1 MTPDNAGPVQRS
13 SPTADADG
21 EVYVISFPKCGRT
34 WLRVL
39 LARAIS
45 EAHRLPMEL
54 CRDLDLTHFT
64 AADPAV
70 PRIVFWHDDR
80 VAWRAPGELSSDKE
94 FYRDRKVVLLV
105 RDIRDV
111 AVSHYFQRT
120 RREGNPFTGTLGE
133 FLSEDVGSVRT
144 CLEFWNIWQS
154 RQHTP
159 AAFLLSSY
167 ERLSADTTGEL
178 ARILD
183 FCGLPGATDPA
194 TLRAAA
200 EYAGFDAM
208 RAMERDDTL
217 RSEKLRPAVPGDP
230 ESYKTRRGVV
240 GGYRDY
246 LDQEQIG
253 YVDTLVR
260 DLLAPPWQSLA
271 RAADGRP
278 GAPPSW
284 EGRPGRP
291 VHVRPR

>member
-1 MTPDNAGPVQRS
+1 MTPHNTAPTPRS
-13 SPTADADG
+13 SPTVDTDG
-21 EVYVISFPKCGRT
+21 EIYVISFPKCGRT

-45 EAHRLPMEL
+45 ESRRLPMEL

-64 AADPAV
+64 ATDPGV

-80 VAWRAPGELSSDKE
+80 VAWRAPGDLSSDKG

-120 RREGNPFTGTLGE
+120 RREGNPYTGTLGE
-133 FLSEDVGSVRT
+133 FISEDIGSVRT

-154 RQHTP
+154 QQNTP
-159 AAFLLSSY
+159 AAFLISSY

-183 FCGLPGATDPA
+183 FCRLPDAKEPA
-194 TLRAAA
+194 TLRVAA
-200 EYAGFDAM
+200 EYARFDSM

-217 RSEKLRPAVPGDP
+217 NSEKLRPSVPGDP

-240 GGYRDY
+240 GGYRGYLTPEQVDY
-246 LDQEQIG
+246 IDG
-253 YVDTLVR
+253 LVQ
-260 DLLAPPWQSLA
+260 DVLAPPWQSLA
-271 RAADGRP
+271 RAADGWPPHRP
-278 GAPPSW
+278 AG
-284 EGRPGRP
+284 GRR
-291 VHVRPR
+291 VS